1 MADFTTLGA
10 NELQGLK
17 AELEKRYSDF
27 QSRNLSLDMTRGK
40 PSSQQLDLS
49 LGMLDCITKEHIK
62 ANDGTDCR
70 NYGILDGI
78 PEAKELFAQY
88 MEVSPEET
96 IIGGNSSLQLM
107 HDTVISALVHGV
119 ADSEIPWGKLPKVKF
134 LCPTPGYDRH
144 FAVCESMQIEMI
156 NIELRDNG
164 PDMDTVEKLA
174 GEDDS
179 IKGMW
184 CVPKYSNPTGI
195 TYSDDVVD
203 RLAKMKTKAIDF
215 RLFWDNAYTVH
226 HLTDKRAE
234 LKNILTACTEAGNPE
249 RPLIFGS
256 TSKISFA
263 GAGIAMMAGSKK
275 NIDFRKKQ
283 MSFQTIGSDKLNQL
297 RHVQFFRNLQG
308 IEDHMKKH
316 AAILKPKFDAVQDI
330 LNKELAGKN
339 IASWSKPDGGYF
351 VSLDTIDDCA
361 KAVVDMAANGGTKL
375 TPAGATFPYG
385 KDPRDRNIRISP
397 SLPSVEDIKLAMEL
411 VGICVQLVSINRITE
426 KL

>member
-10 NELQGLK
+10 KELQGLK
-17 AELEKRYSDF
+17 AELEKRYSAF

-49 LGMLDCITKEHIK
+49 LGMLDCFTKEQFK

-78 PEAKELFAQY
+78 PEAKKLFAEY
-88 MEVSPEET
+88 LEVTPDDI

-107 HDTVISALVHGV
+107 YDTIISAMVHGV
-119 ADSEIPWGKLPKVKF
+119 VDSDVPWGKLPKVKF

-156 NIELRDNG
+156 NIELGDNG
-164 PDMDTVEKLA
+164 PDMDTIEKLVE
-174 GEDDS
+174 GDDL

-195 TYSDDVVD
+195 TYSNDTVD
-203 RLAKMKTKAIDF
+203 RLAKMRTKAKDF
-215 RLFWDNAYTVH
+215 KLFWDNAYTVH
-226 HLTDKRAE
+226 HLTDKRIE
-234 LKNILTACTEAGNPE
+234 LKNILTACTEAGNSE

-263 GAGIAMMAGSKK
+263 GAGIAMIAGSKN
-275 NIDFRKKQ
+275 NIDFRKKH
-283 MSFQTIGSDKLNQL
+283 MFFQTIGSDKLNQL
-297 RHVQFFRNLQG
+297 RHVKFFKDLQG
-308 IEDHMKKH
+308 IENHMKKH
-316 AAILKPKFDAVQDI
+316 AALLKPKFDAVQDV

-339 IASWSKPDGGYF
+339 IASWSNPDGGYF
-351 VSLDTIDDCA
+351 VSLDTMDNCA

-411 VGICVQLVSINRITE
+411 VGICVQLMSIS
-426 KL
+426 KLMK

>member
-10 NELQGLK
+10 KELQGLK
-17 AELEKRYSDF
+17 AELEKRYSAF

-49 LGMLDCITKEHIK
+49 LGMLDCFTKEQFK

-78 PEAKELFAQY
+78 PEAKKLFAEY
-88 MEVSPEET
+88 LEVTPDDI

-107 HDTVISALVHGV
+107 YDTIISAMVHGV
-119 ADSEIPWGKLPKVKF
+119 VDSDVPWGKLPKVKF

-156 NIELRDNG
+156 NIELGDNG
-164 PDMDTVEKLA
+164 PDMDTIEKLVE
-174 GEDDS
+174 GDDL

-195 TYSDDVVD
+195 TYSNDTVD
-203 RLAKMKTKAIDF
+203 RLAKMRTKAKDF
-215 RLFWDNAYTVH
+215 KLFWDNAYTVH
-226 HLTDKRAE
+226 HLTDKRIE
-234 LKNILTACTEAGNPE
+234 LKNILTACTEAGNSE

-263 GAGIAMMAGSKK
+263 GAGIAMIAGSKN
-275 NIDFRKKQ
+275 NIDFRKKHIF
-283 MSFQTIGSDKLNQL
+283 FQTIGSDKLNQL
-297 RHVQFFRNLQG
+297 RHVKFFKDLQG
-308 IEDHMKKH
+308 IENHMKKH
-316 AAILKPKFDAVQDI
+316 AALLKPKFDAVQDV

-339 IASWSKPDGGYF
+339 IASWSNPDGGYF
-351 VSLDTIDDCA
+351 VSLDTMDNCA

-411 VGICVQLVSINRITE
+411 VGICVQLMSIS
-426 KL
+426 KLMK